1 MADEFRIPT
10 VEELAAM
17 RDVDV
22 RTVDKG
28 TLVDIKDV
36 VIDPAL
42 SQQER
47 MLSFIQQIKNPY
59 CYLDH
64 GIVVKVSFQG
74 ERTLEDSLTHYL
86 HTIEG

>member
-36 VIDPAL
+36 VI
-42 SQQER
+42 
-47 MLSFIQQIKNPY
+47 K
-59 CYLDH
+59 
-64 GIVVKVSFQG
+64 
-74 ERTLEDSLTHYL
+74 EDRL
-86 HTIEG
+86 HCSEGLITFRQKLY